1 MILTVTSNI
10 ALDRTYGVDEVELG
24 GVNKVRSAFAQTG
37 GKGVNVS
44 RIAALL
50 GASTLVSGLIGW
62 AALEEAAQEL
72 RIAGLESDLYPVSGP
87 ARQTVVVTAADGVST
102 AFDEPGPTVTEL
114 EWKNFEVQIARL
126 LERASLV
133 VLSGSLPPGAPE
145 LALRNLAA
153 SAAER
158 GLPVIVDA
166 RGAAMR
172 AALSAKPLLAKLNRS
187 ELSETLGRAC
197 ISDDEVI
204 GGALELQDAGA
215 QHVIVTLGSHGALGL
230 HGDELV
236 RVTHP
241 VAAGN
246 PIGAGDAF
254 TAAWA
259 VAHLD
264 GKPFEQALRDGAT
277 AALASLRSP
286 IAGALDPADLAELA
300 PGIEIHQVQRAG
312 AQS

>member
-1 MILTVTSNI
+1 MILTVTSNV

-44 RIAALL
+44 RVAALL

-62 AALEEAAQEL
+62 AGLEEAAQEL
-72 RIAGLESDLYPVSGP
+72 RLAGLESDLYPVSGP

-114 EWKNFEVQIARL
+114 EWKNFEIHIARL
-126 LERASLV
+126 LERASLI

-153 SAAER
+153 AAAER

-187 ELSETLGRAC
+187 ELSETLGRPC
-197 ISDDEVI
+197 LTDEEVAR
-204 GGALELQDAGA
+204 GALELRDAGA
-215 QHVIVTLGSHGALGL
+215 GHVIVTLGSHGALGV
-230 HGDELV
+230 HGDELL

-241 VAAGN
+241 AAPGN

-259 VAHLD
+259 VAFLA

-286 IAGALDPADLAELA
+286 IAGALDPNDLAGLA
-300 PGIEIHQVQRAG
+300 PTIEIHPMQSAG

>member
-44 RIAALL
+44 RVAALL
-50 GASTLVSGLIGW
+50 GASTLVTGLIGW
-62 AALEEAAQEL
+62 AGLEEAAREL
-72 RIAGLESDLYPVSGP
+72 RVAGLESDLYPVSGP
-87 ARQTVVVTAADGVST
+87 ARQTVVVTDVNGIST
-102 AFDEPGPTVTEL
+102 AFDEPGPTVTHL
-114 EWKNFEVQIARL
+114 EWKNFEVHVAGL

-145 LALRNLAA
+145 AALRNLAA
-153 SAAER
+153 AAAER
-158 GLPVIVDA
+158 GLPAIVDA

-187 ELSETLGRAC
+187 ELSETLGHQCA
-197 ISDDEVI
+197 SDDEVI
-204 GGALELQDAGA
+204 RGAMELRDAGA
-215 QHVIVTLGSHGALGL
+215 RHVIVTLGSQGALGV
-230 HGDELV
+230 HGDELL

-254 TAAWA
+254 TAGWA
-259 VAHLD
+259 VAFLE
-264 GKPFEQALRDGAT
+264 GKPFEQAMRDGAT
-277 AALASLRSP
+277 AALASLRSA
-286 IAGALDPADLAELA
+286 IAGGLDPADLAELA
-300 PGIEIHQVQRAG
+300 PAIEIHPMQRAG
-312 AQS
+312 VQS